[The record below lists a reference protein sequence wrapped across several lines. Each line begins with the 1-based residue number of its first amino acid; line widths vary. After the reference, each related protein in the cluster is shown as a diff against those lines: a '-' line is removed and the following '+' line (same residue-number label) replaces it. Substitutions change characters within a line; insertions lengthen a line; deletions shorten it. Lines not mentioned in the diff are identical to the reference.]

1 MGVHAPHVLS
11 HSQPCCGRKLPQTP
25 YKGKEAKY
33 MKSKI
38 QRRQTERLQIRVTP
52 ATKERLLA
60 ICTATG
66 KSQAELIRQW
76 ADGRK
81 VVSKSDATV
90 LAELRRQGGLIKTVL
105 VELRSSECLTDHL
118 HGQLEDTL
126 GSLGLA
132 AEQIIRGGEYDFTP
146 DQEK

>member
-81 VVSKSDATV
+81 VVSKSDAKV

-118 HGQLEDTL
+118 HLQLEDAL
-126 GSLGLA
+126 SSLGLA
-132 AEQIIRGGEYDFTP
+132 AEQIIRGGEHDFTP

>member
-60 ICTATG
+60 ICMATG

-76 ADGRK
+76 VDGRK

-118 HGQLEDTL
+118 HLQLEDAL
-126 GSLGLA
+126 SSLGLA
-132 AEQIIRGGEYDFTP
+132 AEQIIRGGEHDFTP

>member
-38 QRRQTERLQIRVTP
+38 QRLQTERLQIRVTP

-76 ADGRK
+76 ADSRK
-81 VVSKSDATV
+81 VVSKSDAAV
-90 LAELRRQGGLIKTVL
+90 LAELCRQGGLIKSAL
-105 VELRSSECLTDHL
+105 MELRKRECLTDHL
-118 HGQLEDTL
+118 HDLLEDAL
-126 GSLGLA
+126 LA
-132 AEQIIRGGEYDFTP
+132 IGQAKEQIIRGGEHDFTP
-146 DQEK
+146 D

>member
-1 MGVHAPHVLS
+1 M
-11 HSQPCCGRKLPQTP
+11 
-25 YKGKEAKY
+25 E
-33 MKSKI
+33 SKT

-81 VVSKSDATV
+81 VVSKSDAAA

-118 HGQLEDTL
+118 HLQLENAL

-132 AEQIIRGGEYDFTP
+132 AEQIIRGDEHDFAP
-146 DQEK
+146 D

>member
-1 MGVHAPHVLS
+1 MFVAFFHHGLVKDLLLQVAAGQLGGYRRALGLDGDHADLGHARIHLRLFAAP
-11 HSQPCCGRKLPQTP
+11 SQYQCEEP
-25 YKGKEAKY
+25 
-33 MKSKI
+33 
-38 QRRQTERLQIRVTP
+38 
-52 ATKERLLA
+52 
-60 ICTATG
+60 TG

-76 ADGRK
+76 ADSRK
-81 VVSKSDATV
+81 VVSKSDATAV
-90 LAELRRQGGLIKTVL
+90 AELRRQGGLIKTVL

-132 AEQIIRGGEYDFTP
+132 AEQIIRGGEHDFTP

>member
-1 MGVHAPHVLS
+1 
-11 HSQPCCGRKLPQTP
+11 
-25 YKGKEAKY
+25 

-76 ADGRK
+76 ADNRK
-81 VVSKSDATV
+81 VVSKSDAAV
-90 LAELRRQGGLIKTVL
+90 LAELCRQGGLIKSAL
-105 VELRSSECLTDHL
+105 MDLRKRECLTDHL
-118 HGQLEDTL
+118 HDLFEEALLAIGQ
-126 GSLGLA
+126 A
-132 AEQIIRGGEYDFTP
+132 KEQIILGGEHDFTP
-146 DQEK
+146 D